1 MAAVFHPDIQRD
13 AQNSQRQLR
22 GGVGRPDAIQSPEQG
37 QCPKGNGEEQARLD
51 IDQQGGDVGLFD
63 RVKIGAD
70 AAGDADHQ
78 EGAGGDDQ
86 SGLRLLCQTAGQ
98 AEQGC
103 DLRAQQR
110 DAHSGQERNNDR
122 GADGLFKQE
131 ANVLGLARTVVE
143 AQQWLDAGADAC
155 FITFPGSIRGMK
167 EWRHRIHGPVVT
179 TPIKYEDSIDQ
190 ETEAGACMSVYW
202 PNTIYAA
209 FTAVRDTLKKFA
221 ETRDM
226 TKVDAKFDED
236 ELLKLLPLQKY
247 YDQMDKY
254 HGEKQYLK

>member
-1 MAAVFHPDIQRD
+1 MKYEIQGEPMPVVICDLESGEPMITEKGSMVWMSPNMEMETSAGGLGKAFGRMFSGESIF
-13 AQNSQRQLR
+13 QNIYTPR
-22 GGVGRPDAIQSPEQG
+22 GGPGMIAFAS
-37 QCPKGNGEEQARLD
+37 
-51 IDQQGGDVGLFD
+51 
-63 RVKIGAD
+63 
-70 AAGDADHQ
+70 
-78 EGAGGDDQ
+78 
-86 SGLRLLCQTAGQ
+86 
-98 AEQGC
+98 
-103 DLRAQQR
+103 
-110 DAHSGQERNNDR
+110 
-122 GADGLFKQE
+122 
-131 ANVLGLARTVVE
+131 
-143 AQQWLDAGADAC
+143 
-155 FITFPGSIRGMK
+155 TFPGSIRGMK

>member
-1 MAAVFHPDIQRD
+1 MSNTSKKSTRTKRAGTK
-13 AQNSQRQLR
+13 QNSNKKGKRFMNAAYLVPAITLFNEDGTLDLVSQERLYNNLIENGVDGILGEGSSSEFFAMNMEQRR
-22 GGVGRPDAIQSPEQG
+22 EMARFAIE
-37 QCPKGNGEEQARLD
+37 KVD
-51 IDQQGGDVGLFD
+51 H
-63 RVKIGAD
+63 RVKLIIGTSSMVAD
-70 AAGDADHQ
+70 
-78 EGAGGDDQ
+78 EIV
-86 SGLRLLCQTAGQ
+86 SFSNYC
-98 AEQGC
+98 
-103 DLRAQQR
+103 
-110 DAHSGQERNNDR
+110 
-122 GADGLFKQE
+122 
-131 ANVLGLARTVVE
+131 
-143 AQQWLDAGADAC
+143 LDAGADAC

-254 HGEKQYLK
+254 HGEKQYLR

>member
-1 MAAVFHPDIQRD
+1 MDHIHAMC
-13 AQNSQRQLR
+13 
-22 GGVGRPDAIQSPEQG
+22 E
-37 QCPKGNGEEQARLD
+37 ARKD
-51 IDQQGGDVGLFD
+51 KNFVI
-63 RVKIGAD
+63 I
-70 AAGDADHQ
+70 
-78 EGAGGDDQ
+78 
-86 SGLRLLCQTAGQ
+86 
-98 AEQGC
+98 
-103 DLRAQQR
+103 
-110 DAHSGQERNNDR
+110 
-122 GADGLFKQE
+122 
-131 ANVLGLARTVVE
+131 ARTDALWLKNDLE
-143 AQQWLDAGADAC
+143 ETIDRCNAYLDAGADAC